1 MARLKSNVK
10 RTKGTDIVRIFWD
23 DDEGLLKY
31 RHQHLRTGLMVSV
44 GKWLHIY
51 DLQDEQGFQ
60 KKPHYTHTKTK
71 PKVCVASRA
80 DIPEQIRFVLAN
92 LATPQDRVKW
102 GASGGRAADKL
113 EDELFRARGFSLT
126 ADGHMVRSGV
136 PPAAS
141 AWMDI

>member
-80 DIPEQIRFVLAN
+80 DIPEQVRPGQPRNTAGPGEVGSL
-92 LATPQDRVKW
+92 
-102 GASGGRAADKL
+102 G
-113 EDELFRARGFSLT
+113 RARGRQARGRTFSS
-126 ADGHMVRSGV
+126 ARVQPDGRRSNGSQRC
-136 PPAAS
+136 PPSCLRMA
-141 AWMDI
+141 